1 MNTTSPVNVD
11 ERRIASETSYRL
23 GYLFISFGLLL
34 VVAYRSFMNN
44 ESPWDLLG
52 LVIGSGIVCAAYQWH
67 HKVLSVNARWGAA
80 ILLTFVLSA
89 VIAALVVW
97 LR

>member
-1 MNTTSPVNVD
+1 MNTTSQVNVD
-11 ERRIASETSYRL
+11 QRHITSEASYRM

-52 LVIGSGIVCAAYQWH
+52 LVIGSGIVCGAYQWH
-67 HKVLSVNARWGAA
+67 HKALSARLAA
-80 ILLTFVLSA
+80 TFLLTFILSA
-89 VIAALVVW
+89 VLAALVVF